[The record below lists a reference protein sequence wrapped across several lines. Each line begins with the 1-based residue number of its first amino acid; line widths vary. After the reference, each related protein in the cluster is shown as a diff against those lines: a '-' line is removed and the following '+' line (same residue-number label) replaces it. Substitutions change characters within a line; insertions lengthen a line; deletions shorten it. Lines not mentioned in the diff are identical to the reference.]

1 MTESL
6 FDEPG
11 AASPPRGL
19 DAAAPLAERMRP
31 RSLDEVAG
39 HAELLGPRGF
49 LRRAIA
55 EDRVPSLIFWGPPGC
70 GKTTLARLI
79 AESTKSRFVPF
90 SAVTSGI
97 KEIKEVMADAVKLRT
112 ATGRRTI
119 LFVDEIHRFNRAQ
132 QDAFLPYVERG
143 DIVLVGATTE
153 NPSFELNA
161 ALLSRCKVVMLQAL
175 GAEELATMLRRA
187 ISETGRGLGVSG
199 VDIGD
204 GALGAIAQL
213 ANGDGR
219 RALGLLELAV
229 SEAVAAGLPTVTV
242 EGVAQLAQ
250 RKVLLYDKSGEEHF
264 NLISALHK
272 SLRESDA
279 DAALYWLGRML
290 QAGEDPNYLA
300 RRLVRFASED
310 VGLADPQALP
320 QALAGWQSYE
330 RLGSPEGEV
339 ALAQVTIYLA
349 LAPKSVAV
357 YRAYGETKRT
367 IEERPADPVPLALRN
382 APTRMMKEL
391 GYGRDYEYAPDSE
404 QGVAGLECLPEALAG
419 TTFYRP
425 SGKGFEAKLAERL
438 LEFAR
443 RREAARG
450 RPGPR

>member
-1 MTESL
+1 
-6 FDEPG
+6 
-11 AASPPRGL
+11 
-19 DAAAPLAERMRP
+19 MRP
-31 RSLDEVAG
+31 RTLDEVVG

-97 KEIKEVMADAVKLRT
+97 KEIKEVMADAVKMRT

-161 ALLSRCKVVMLQAL
+161 ALLSRCKVVMLAAL
-175 GAEELATMLRRA
+175 AAEDLAAMLRRA
-187 ISETGRGLGVSG
+187 LALPERGLGESG
-199 VDIGD
+199 IEIGD
-204 GALGAIAQL
+204 EALGAIVQL

-229 SEAVAAGLPTVTV
+229 SEAAAAGLSEVTT
-242 EGVAQLAQ
+242 EGVARLAQ
-250 RKVLLYDKSGEEHF
+250 RKVLLYDKAGEEHF

-272 SLRESDA
+272 SLRESDP

-330 RLGSPEGEV
+330 RLGSPEGEI
-339 ALAQVTIYLA
+339 ALAQVVVYLA

-357 YRAYGETKRT
+357 YRAYGEVKRT
-367 IEERPADPVPLALRN
+367 IDERPADPVPLALRN

-391 GYGRDYEYAPDSE
+391 GYGRDYAYAPDAE
-404 QGVAGLECLPEALAG
+404 EGVAGLECLPDSLAG

-425 SGKGFEAKLAERL
+425 KGLGFEAKLAERL
-438 LEFAR
+438 QEFAR
-443 RREAARG
+443 RRESARG
-450 RPGPR
+450 RPGTR

>member
-1 MTESL
+1 
-6 FDEPG
+6 
-11 AASPPRGL
+11 
-19 DAAAPLAERMRP
+19 MRP
-31 RSLDEVAG
+31 RTLDEVAG
-39 HAELLGPRGF
+39 HAEILGPTGF

-55 EDRVPSLIFWGPPGC
+55 DDRVPSLIFWGPPGC

-79 AESTKSRFVPF
+79 AESTRSRFVPF

-97 KEIKEVMADAVKLRT
+97 KEIKEVMADAVKMRS

-143 DIVLVGATTE
+143 DIVLVCATTE

-161 ALLSRCKVVMLQAL
+161 ALLSRCKVVMLAAL
-175 GAEELATMLRRA
+175 APRELVALLSRA
-187 ISETGRGLGVSG
+187 LALADRGLGSSG
-199 VDIGD
+199 IAVDD
-204 GALGAIAQL
+204 ETLESIAQL

-229 SEAVAAGLPTVTV
+229 SEAAAAGLASVTT
-242 EGVAQLAQ
+242 EGLARLAQ

-272 SLRESDA
+272 SLRESDP
-279 DAALYWLGRML
+279 DASLYWLGRML

-339 ALAQVTIYLA
+339 ALAQVAIYLA

-357 YRAYGETKRT
+357 YRAYGEVKRT
-367 IEERPADPVPLALRN
+367 IEERPAEPVPLALRN

-404 QGVAGLECLPEALAG
+404 EGVAGLECLPQALAA

-438 LEFAR
+438 QEFAR
-443 RREAARG
+443 RREAARR
-450 RPGPR
+450 RPGAG